1 MYTKSL
7 RIEFYICKIKT
18 IYMRKPV
25 VLLFILASIIVF
37 SSCTTYR
44 GSAGGGCQ
52 MNRNLVG
59 YK

>member
-1 MYTKSL
+1 
-7 RIEFYICKIKT
+7 
-18 IYMRKPV
+18 MRKPV

-37 SSCTTYR
+37 SYCTTYR

>member
-1 MYTKSL
+1 
-7 RIEFYICKIKT
+7 
-18 IYMRKPV
+18 MRKPLF
-25 VLLFILASIIVF
+25 LLFILVTVVVF

>member
-1 MYTKSL
+1 MSFIFAKQNQKMK
-7 RIEFYICKIKT
+7 KIRLAA
-18 IYMRKPV
+18 IILSAV
-25 VLLFILASIIVF
+25 FVLA
-37 SSCTTYR
+37 SCTTYR